1 MDQPRLSSASKNPEK
16 TPEEDAKKGFTIIEV
31 MIFLAISG
39 LLLLGVLGGTYAS
52 IATQRYNDSV
62 RDFAEFLRQTY
73 GEVISPE
80 SLGAANGD
88 FGGNSD
94 TKAIYGKVIVFGLD
108 KNSTSDVNPSTVY
121 TATLV
126 GDTTIPTGSDGFLDE
141 LEDVKARL
149 FCGVSDAAGNVIN
162 DTTVDAYTPLWE
174 SRIVVPGGGLND
186 VLEGTVIIARSPT
199 SGTVHTAFKD
209 NFTPDLANQCSPSGG
224 NGASSALN
232 SEIKNFDMTS
242 DVNFCIKSDQSKI
255 VRDVLLT
262 ADGHNNTAIN
272 LLDDADAR
280 NICR

>member
-16 TPEEDAKKGFTIIEV
+16 TPEEDAKKGFTIVEV

-39 LLLLGVLGGTYAS
+39 LLLMGVLGGTYAS
-52 IATQRYNDSV
+52 IAAQRYNDSV

-80 SLGAANGD
+80 SLGATNGN

-94 TKAIYGKVIVFGLD
+94 DYAIYGKALVFGL
-108 KNSTSDVNPSTVY
+108 NGQTTVY
-121 TATLV
+121 SATLV
-126 GDTTIPTGSDGFLDE
+126 GSTEIPTSGADFLTE
-141 LEDVKARL
+141 LEKVNLQL
-149 FCGVSDAAGNVIN
+149 FCGINDVAGNVVN
-162 DTTVDAYTPLWE
+162 DTTVDTYTPLWE
-174 SRIVVPGGGLND
+174 SQIVKPGGGNNL
-186 VLEGTVIIARSPT
+186 LTGTVIIARSPT
-199 SGTVHTAFKD
+199 SGTVHTAYKD
-209 NFTPDLANQCSPSGG
+209 NFMPDLANQCSPSGG

-232 SEIKNFDMTS
+232 SEIKNFDMSS

-272 LLDDADAR
+272 LLDDTDAR

>member
-39 LLLLGVLGGTYAS
+39 LLLIGILGGTYAS

-62 RDFAEFLRQTY
+62 RGFAEFLRQVY

-80 SLGAANGD
+80 SLGATNGD

-94 TKAIYGKVIVFGLD
+94 DYAIYGKVIVFGLND
-108 KNSTSDVNPSTVY
+108 QTTVY

-126 GDTTIPTGSDGFLDE
+126 GSTDIPTGSQNFIAE
-141 LEDVKARL
+141 LSSVNAQL
-149 FCGVSDAAGNVIN
+149 FCGIEDTAGNVVN
-162 DTTVDAYTPLWE
+162 DTTVDTYTPLWE
-174 SRIVVPGGGLND
+174 SEIVKPAGGGILT
-186 VLEGTVIIARSPT
+186 GTVIIARSPT
-199 SGTVHTAFKD
+199 SGTIHTAY
-209 NFTPDLANQCSPSGG
+209 NSSLRPDLANNCSPS
-224 NGASSALN
+224 NQSASNELAT
-232 SEIKNFDMTS
+232 EIRTNPNDFDMSS
-242 DVNFCIKSDQSKI
+242 DINFCIKSDQSKI
-255 VRDVLLT
+255 VRDILLT

-272 LLDDADAR
+272 LLDDSDAR